1 MCVSLL
7 LSIAGFSEN
16 IQFADEMAKNICV
29 QNWDT
34 NGDGE
39 LSQEEAA
46 AVTDIGSVFQ
56 GQWRI
61 YSFDEFRY
69 FTGVTAIPN
78 DAFNNCYNMSSI
90 IIPQSVTSIGE
101 RAFQYCSALKT
112 IDIPQSVTTIGEWAF
127 GGCGK
132 LVSFSIP
139 ASVTSLANYFVN
151 GQRLAYIVS
160 AIADPTPVYLS
171 TDITSGVV
179 LYVPVGTKA
188 KYQNTEGWSW
198 FNNIIEGE
206 PTLTQWGGLNFLL
219 DTSGHTATVIG
230 GDYQDMN
237 DITIPASLT
246 YGYEQYSVKTVGRG
260 AFSQCYNTQ
269 SITIPEGITTIGEY
283 AFQGAYVS
291 SYSLPS
297 TLKSIG
303 ENAFGDNDNCTTMT
317 IPEGVEK
324 IGNWAFSNCDKLNKL
339 ELPSTLTSIGTYV
352 VSYCTALSAVVSHLT
367 TPIAIQLETF
377 CTQTGW
383 DEQAQKSIFSPCDAT
398 LYVPVAT
405 KAAYEQIEGWTKF
418 KAIEEGEIKDY
429 TDGNGIVYSYSTG
442 ADYAMVIAGDYAKM
456 VNVVI
461 PASIT
466 ADGKDYAVKEIGA
479 GAFYRASNLTSL
491 TLPNSI
497 TKIGDRAFGR
507 CGNLT
512 SVTIPEGVTTIEEE
526 GFWNCY
532 NLQKVVLPSTL
543 NSIGDRAF
551 YYINNLSTVVSHIE
565 TPFDI
570 SESVFAIG
578 DQWDNDKQET
588 IYVPSPAT
596 LYIPEGTKAAYEN
609 FAGWKMFS
617 AIEEGEVKDVKV
629 GDLIFMGS
637 TKTKTATLIS
647 CDVKYEKETA
657 VTIPSTVNI
666 DGEDYQVTE
675 IGNRAFYNN
684 YNITSI
690 TLPEGL
696 VAIGDR
702 AFEDLNITSIA
713 LPSTLKTIGE
723 GAFSYTQLNS
733 IVIPEGV
740 TSIGHKA
747 FTWCQKIQKLEL
759 PSTLTSI
766 GDFLIQGCG
775 ALSSVVSRL
784 KEPVQVSKYA
794 FAMSDDWT
802 DGVETITPST
812 ATLYVPEGS
821 KAAYEQIEGWKQF
834 KEIVEGEPM
843 EAKVGDLNYSYN
855 TASDKATVIAGDY
868 SELTSVTIPAK
879 VNIGGKDYKVTEIA
893 GSAFYSCNKL
903 TSVTIP
909 EGITAIGNLAFF
921 NNRISDLELPSSLTS
936 IGREAFNSSKNLTS
950 IVIPEGVKTIGDY
963 AFISCPK
970 LKKLVLPST
979 LTSIGYWIISG
990 CNSLVT
996 VVSHMEK
1003 PIYVQPTTF
1012 ALTSNWN
1019 NGNQEFTPSTA
1030 TLYVPVGSKA
1040 EYQKIEGWTKFQAIE
1055 EGEVKDVTIDGLNY
1069 TCSTGSKTAMVI
1081 AGDYGELTTVTI
1093 PATITVDQETFN
1105 VTSIGPRAFY
1115 NNNIREVV
1123 LSEGLETISDEAF
1136 YRVRMS
1142 TIELPKSL
1150 KTIGN
1155 SAFMYCYSLAY
1166 INIPEGVTSVGNQA
1180 FYNCYNLQTMVLP
1193 STLTSIGDDMA
1204 ASTTAMKEVISH
1216 IQNPFAIPETTFGY
1230 WKYDEATDRS
1240 YLTASQ
1246 AVLYVPEGKSDAY
1259 KQYKGWTMFKT
1270 IEEGNPKTITVD
1282 GLNYRL
1288 LPSLKIAALTSG
1300 DYYDMTS
1307 ATIPATVQDGDVTYE
1322 VKDIENHA
1330 FQGCGDLKS
1339 LTIAEGIETI
1349 GNYAFMNA
1357 GLSSLTLPT
1366 SLKSIGESAFQY
1378 CYSLT
1383 SVELPEGLTALGT
1396 DAFYSC
1402 QKLSK
1407 IILPSTLKSIGSYLI
1422 GNSGVS
1428 AVVSHIQEPFK
1439 ISNYV
1444 FGTSQWDDEQQKSVF
1459 LPCSAT
1465 LYVPEG
1471 TKEKYQQYEGWTMFK
1486 AIEEGD
1492 VLEAVVD
1499 GIKYSY
1505 QASSD
1510 KATVIRGD
1518 YEQLTSVTIPGT
1530 VQIGESTYKVAEI
1543 AARAFSGLENLK
1555 SVTIGEGITEIPDY
1569 TFQSSGITQV
1579 TLPTSLKSIGISAFG
1594 ACRYLKSVVIPEGVE
1609 TIGENAFA
1617 SCFNLQSV
1625 ELPSTLTSMGGYVFS
1640 WSCALSSVVT
1650 HAAEPAEINKYALG
1664 WSYWIGDEEFITP
1677 YSNAILFVPA
1687 GSKDKYKAAQGWK
1700 VMEQIEEATPKHIDV
1715 DGLKYQYSEDS
1726 KFAMVIRGD
1735 YSTLENITVPASVA
1749 INGES
1754 YPVTAVG
1761 GFAFGPEWGVE
1772 DAKKNCV
1779 LKSVSL
1785 AEGITSL
1792 GVWAFY
1798 NTPITSMTFPK
1809 TLKTIHAEAFYNSD
1823 LTSVVIPGNVEM
1835 ICNYAFENCPKLTS
1849 AVISEGVK
1857 VLRYGLFS
1865 GCDILESLEL
1875 PSTLTVIQNDLV
1887 YNCNNMTKVVS
1898 NMKEPI
1904 EISNYVFGYE
1914 NWNNGVQN
1922 FVKCPA
1928 TLYVPAGT
1936 KSKYQKISG
1945 WMQFADIVEIG
1956 STETIK
1962 ISGAGQVPYMSDKD
1976 LDFTSKPELK
1986 AYVATGYDKI
1996 SGTIWLTRVKD
2007 VPAMT
2012 GFLLMGDEGEH
2023 EVPINEFGSK
2033 SSYKNMFKGTLEG
2046 TTIQTT
2052 DGAYTNYYLSNGE
2065 SGVGFYK
2072 VTKEGGVQIGANR
2085 AYLPILT
2092 DIPTVGSA
2100 GSTETITVSAAGQVP
2115 YFNSQSLDFSSLD
2128 EQGVKAY
2135 TATGY
2140 DYGTGT
2146 IWLTRVKQVPA
2157 KTGILIM
2164 APQGEYPVPTASVT
2178 SVYENMFKGSE
2189 SAQTIYQHEDIDGKD
2204 YINYYLSKGD
2214 AGVGFYRV
2222 TKEDGVSLGANRCY
2236 LPILNMDAAGTRSA
2250 SSAKSQIAFRE
2261 ADEVIGIPLFRGIGG
2276 DEDGTTSIRNL
2287 TPALSEGEGE
2297 WYTLQGQRVAKPG
2310 KGVYIRNGKKVIV
2323 R

>member
-16 IQFADEMAKNICV
+16 IQFADQNVKNICV

-46 AVTDIGSVFQ
+46 AVTDIGTVFQ
-56 GQWRI
+56 NQGNI
-61 YSFDEFRY
+61 TSFDEFQY
-69 FTGVTAIPN
+69 FTGITAIP
-78 DAFNNCYNMSSI
+78 DKAFFDCYNMASI
-90 IIPQSVTSIGE
+90 VIPQNIIKIGKQT
-101 RAFQYCSALKT
+101 FQFCSAL
-112 IDIPQSVTTIGEWAF
+112 
-127 GGCGK
+127 
-132 LVSFSIP
+132 
-139 ASVTSLANYFVN
+139 
-151 GQRLAYIVS
+151 
-160 AIADPTPVYLS
+160 
-171 TDITSGVV
+171 
-179 LYVPVGTKA
+179 
-188 KYQNTEGWSW
+188 
-198 FNNIIEGE
+198 
-206 PTLTQWGGLNFLL
+206 
-219 DTSGHTATVIG
+219 
-230 GDYQDMN
+230 
-237 DITIPASLT
+237 
-246 YGYEQYSVKTVGRG
+246 
-260 AFSQCYNTQ
+260 
-269 SITIPEGITTIGEY
+269 
-283 AFQGAYVS
+283 
-291 SYSLPS
+291 
-297 TLKSIG
+297 
-303 ENAFGDNDNCTTMT
+303 
-317 IPEGVEK
+317 
-324 IGNWAFSNCDKLNKL
+324 
-339 ELPSTLTSIGTYV
+339 
-352 VSYCTALSAVVSHLT
+352 
-367 TPIAIQLETF
+367 
-377 CTQTGW
+377 
-383 DEQAQKSIFSPCDAT
+383 
-398 LYVPVAT
+398 
-405 KAAYEQIEGWTKF
+405 
-418 KAIEEGEIKDY
+418 
-429 TDGNGIVYSYSTG
+429 
-442 ADYAMVIAGDYAKM
+442 
-456 VNVVI
+456 
-461 PASIT
+461 
-466 ADGKDYAVKEIGA
+466 
-479 GAFYRASNLTSL
+479 
-491 TLPNSI
+491 
-497 TKIGDRAFGR
+497 
-507 CGNLT
+507 T
-512 SVTIPEGVTTIEEE
+512 SVNIPEGVTTIEEM
-526 GFWNCY
+526 GFYNCAG
-532 NLQKVVLPSTL
+532 LTKVVLPSTL
-543 NSIGDRAF
+543 TSIGNDAF
-551 YYINNLSTVVSHIE
+551 FYNNLSVVVSHIG
-565 TPFDI
+565 TPFEI
-570 SESVFAIG
+570 PESVFAYNN
-578 DQWDNDKQET
+578 DWDSEKQET

-617 AIEEGEVKDVKV
+617 GIEEGEVKDVKV
-629 GDLIFMGS
+629 GDLNFMGS
-637 TKTKTATLIS
+637 TKTMTATLIS

-675 IGNRAFYNN
+675 IGKRAFYNN

-702 AFEDLNITSIA
+702 AFEDLGMTSII

-723 GAFSYTQLNS
+723 YAFGWTQLNS

-740 TSIGHKA
+740 TSIGNFA
-747 FTWCQKIQKLEL
+747 FTWCQKLQKLEL

-766 GDFLIQGCG
+766 GDRMINGCG
-775 ALSSVVSRL
+775 ALVSVVSRM
-784 KEPVQVSKYA
+784 KEPMQVSKYA
-794 FAMSDDWT
+794 FILSNNWT
-802 DGVETITPST
+802 GDVETITPST

-834 KEIVEGEPM
+834 KEILEGEPM

-855 TASDKATVIAGDY
+855 TASDKATLIAGDY
-868 SELTSVTIPAK
+868 FDLTSVTIPAK
-879 VNIGGKDYKVTEIA
+879 VNIGGKDYEVTEIA
-893 GSAFYSCNKL
+893 GSTFYTCGKL

-909 EGITAIGNLAFF
+909 EGITAIGSLAFYYTE
-921 NNRISDLELPSSLTS
+921 ISEIKLPASLTS
-936 IGREAFNSSKNLTS
+936 IGRQAFSNNRYLTS

-963 AFISCPK
+963 AFNNCRK
-970 LKKLVLPST
+970 LQKMELPST
-979 LTSIGYWIISG
+979 LTSIGYGIIQN
-990 CNSLVT
+990 CNAMVS
-996 VVSHMEK
+996 VVSHMEE
-1003 PIYVQPTTF
+1003 PINIPADAF
-1012 ALTSNWN
+1012 ALSSNWKS
-1019 NGNQEFTPSTA
+1019 GYEVLEPSTA

-1040 EYQKIEGWTKFQAIE
+1040 KYQQIEGWMKFQGIE
-1055 EGEVKDVTIDGLNY
+1055 EGEVKDVTVDGLNY

-1093 PATITVDQETFN
+1093 PATITVDNETFT
-1105 VTSIGPRAFY
+1105 VTSIGPSAFY
-1115 NNNIREVV
+1115 DYRNIREVV

-1155 SAFMYCYSLAY
+1155 SAFVDCSSLAY

-1193 STLTSIGDDMA
+1193 ATLTSIGDYMA
-1204 ASTTAMKEVISH
+1204 VNTTAMKEVISH
-1216 IQNPFAIPETTFGY
+1216 IQNPFAISETTFGY
-1230 WKYDEATDRS
+1230 YKYDEATDKS
-1240 YLTASQ
+1240 YLTPSQ
-1246 AVLYVPEGKSDAY
+1246 AVLYVPEGKSDTY
-1259 KQYKGWTMFKT
+1259 KQFKGWTKFKT

-1322 VKDIENHA
+1322 VKDIDDSA
-1330 FQGCGDLKS
+1330 FAGCRKLQS
-1339 LTIAEGIETI
+1339 VTLAEGIETI
-1349 GNYAFMNA
+1349 GNYAFN
-1357 GLSSLTLPT
+1357 GTEISSLALPA
-1366 SLKSIGESAFQY
+1366 SLKSIGNGAFQY
-1378 CYSLT
+1378 CNRLT
-1383 SVELPEGLTALGT
+1383 EVELPEGLTTLGY
-1396 DAFYSC
+1396 DVFYGC
-1402 QKLSK
+1402 RNLSK
-1407 IILPSTLKSIGSYLI
+1407 IILPSTLQAIDTYLI
-1422 GNSGVS
+1422 SNTSVS
-1428 AVVSHIQEPFK
+1428 AVVSHIQEPFN

-1444 FGTSQWDDEQQKSVF
+1444 FGTSQWNDELENRIF
-1459 LPCSAT
+1459 IPCSAT

-1471 TKEKYQQYEGWTMFK
+1471 TKEKYQKFEGWTMFK

-1499 GIKYSY
+1499 GLKYSY

-1510 KATVIRGD
+1510 QATVIRGD
-1518 YEQLTSVTIPGT
+1518 YEQLESVNIPST
-1530 VQIGESTYKVAEI
+1530 VKIGESTYRVTAI
-1543 AARAFSGLENLK
+1543 GTSAFSELQNLK
-1555 SVTIGEGITEIPDY
+1555 TVTINEGITEILERA
-1569 TFQSSGITQV
+1569 FQSSAITQV
-1579 TLPTSLKSIGISAFG
+1579 ALPTSLKSIGNEAFES
-1594 ACRYLKSVVIPEGVE
+1594 CDTLQSVVIPEGVE
-1609 TIGENAFA
+1609 TIGDYAFGYNYELR
-1617 SCFNLQSV
+1617 SLT
-1625 ELPSTLTSMGGYVFS
+1625 LPSTLKSLGSNVFN
-1640 WSCALSSVVT
+1640 WNCALSAIISNIT
-1650 HAAEPAEINKYALG
+1650 EPFAINKFTFNGGY
-1664 WSYWIGDEEFITP
+1664 YMKDEKEYPIKGT
-1677 YSNAILFVPA
+1677 NAMLFVPA
-1687 GSKDKYKAAQGWK
+1687 GTKEKYQNLAGWNTIE
-1700 VMEQIEEATPKHIDV
+1700 MIEEGTPQQAKV
-1715 DGLKYQYSEDS
+1715 DDLTYQYSDDS
-1726 KFAMVIRGD
+1726 KVAMVIRD
-1735 YSTLENITVPASVA
+1735 NYSTLENITVPASITV
-1749 INGES
+1749 GGTE
-1754 YPVTAVG
+1754 YPVKAIG
-1761 GFAFGPEWGVE
+1761 GYAFGVDW
-1772 DAKKNCV
+1772 DQKKSSV
-1779 LKSVSL
+1779 LKSVML
-1785 AEGITSL
+1785 PEGITSL
-1792 GVWAFY
+1792 GIWSFARAKIE
-1798 NTPITSMTFPK
+1798 NLNLPS
-1809 TLKTIHAEAFYNSD
+1809 TLNYIYGEAFNNSD
-1823 LTSVVIPGNVEM
+1823 LTSVVIPENVERVS
-1835 ICNYAFENCPKLTS
+1835 NFAFLSSKNLKS
-1849 AVISEGVK
+1849 VVISEGVQQ
-1857 VLRYGLFS
+1857 LGYGAFTS
-1865 GCDILESLEL
+1865 CTNLESLEL
-1875 PSTLTVIQNDLV
+1875 PSTLKLMDNNLV
-1887 YNCNNMTKVVS
+1887 DGCYNLAKVVS
-1898 NMKEPI
+1898 NMTEPL
-1904 EISNYVFGYE
+1904 EISNYVFGRE
-1914 NWNNGVQN
+1914 NWNGNDYT

-2157 KTGILIM
+2157 QTGILIM

-2189 SAQTIYQHEDIDGKD
+2189 SAQTIYQHENIDGKD

-2310 KGVYIRNGKKVIV
+2310 KGVYIRNGKKVVIK
-2323 R
+2323 

>member
-16 IQFADEMAKNICV
+16 IQFADQNVKNICV

-39 LSQEEAA
+39 LSLEEAA

-90 IIPQSVTSIGE
+90 IIPQNVTSIGE

-127 GGCGK
+127 VGCGK

-171 TDITSGVV
+171 TDITSEVV
-179 LYVPVGTKA
+179 LYVPAGTKA

-246 YGYEQYSVKTVGRG
+246 YGNEQYSVKTVGRG
-260 AFSQCYNTQ
+260 AFSQCYNTK

-283 AFQGAYVS
+283 ALQGAYVS
-291 SYSLPS
+291 SYSLPA

-352 VSYCTALSAVVSHLT
+352 VSYCTALAAVVSHLT

-398 LYVPVAT
+398 LYVPVGT

-442 ADYAMVIAGDYAKM
+442 ADFATVISGDYEDM
-456 VNVVI
+456 VSVVI

-479 GAFYRASNLTSL
+479 GAFYNAYNMTSL

-497 TKIGDRAFGR
+497 TIIGDRAFGR

-512 SVTIPEGVTTIEEE
+512 SVTIPEGVTTIGEE
-526 GFWNCY
+526 GFYNC
-532 NLQKVVLPSTL
+532 NSLKKIVLPSTL
-543 NSIGDRAF
+543 TSIGSAAF
-551 YYINNLSTVVSHIE
+551 YRNYNMSVVVSHIK
-565 TPFDI
+565 TPFEI
-570 SESVFAIG
+570 AENVFAYNN
-578 DQWDNDKQET
+578 DWDSEKQET

-629 GDLIFMGS
+629 GDLNFMGS

-657 VTIPSTVNI
+657 VTIPSTVTI
-666 DGEDYQVTE
+666 DGDEYQVTE
-675 IGNRAFYNN
+675 IGNRALYNN
-684 YNITSI
+684 YRITSL
-690 TLPEGL
+690 TLPVSL
-696 VAIGDR
+696 VAIGDH
-702 AFEDLNITSIA
+702 AFEDLNITSIT

-855 TASDKATVIAGDY
+855 TASDKATLIAGDY
-868 SELTSVTIPAK
+868 FDLTSVTIPAK
-879 VNIGGKDYKVTEIA
+879 VNIGGKDYEVTEIA
-893 GSAFYSCNKL
+893 GNTFYTCGKL
-903 TSVTIP
+903 TSVTIS
-909 EGITAIGNLAFF
+909 EGISAIGSLAFF
-921 NNRISDLELPSSLTS
+921 NTGISEIKLPASLTS
-936 IGREAFNSSKNLTS
+936 IGRQAFSNNRYLTS

-963 AFISCPK
+963 AFNNCRK
-970 LKKLVLPST
+970 LQKMELPST
-979 LTSIGYWIISG
+979 LTRIGYGIIQE
-990 CNSLVT
+990 CNAMVS
-996 VVSHMEK
+996 VVSHMEE
-1003 PIYVQPTTF
+1003 PINIPADAF
-1012 ALTSNWN
+1012 ALSSNWSS
-1019 NGNQEFTPSTA
+1019 GYEVLTPSTA

-1040 EYQKIEGWTKFQAIE
+1040 KYQQIEGWMKFQGIE
-1055 EGEVKDVTIDGLNY
+1055 EGEVKDVTVDGLNY

-1081 AGDYGELTTVTI
+1081 AGDYGELTAVTI

-1115 NNNIREVV
+1115 NYNNIREVV

-1193 STLTSIGDDMA
+1193 ATLTSIGDGMA
-1204 ASTTAMKEVISH
+1204 LSTTALKEVVSR

-1330 FQGCGDLKS
+1330 FQGCGDLRS

-1383 SVELPEGLTALGT
+1383 SVELPEGLTTLGT

-1407 IILPSTLKSIGSYLI
+1407 IILPSTLKTIGSYLI
-1422 GNSGVS
+1422 GNTGVS

-1444 FGTSQWDDEQQKSVF
+1444 FGTSQWDSELQANVF
-1459 LPCSAT
+1459 QPCSAT

-1499 GIKYSY
+1499 GLKYSY

-1510 KATVIRGD
+1510 QATVIRGD
-1518 YEQLTSVTIPGT
+1518 YEQLENVTIPST
-1530 VQIGESTYKVAEI
+1530 VTIGESTYRVTAI
-1543 AARAFSGLENLK
+1543 GTSAFSELQNLK
-1555 SVTIGEGITEIPDY
+1555 TVTINEGITEIQERA
-1569 TFQSSGITQV
+1569 FQSSAITQV
-1579 TLPTSLKSIGISAFG
+1579 ALPNSLKSIGNEAFES
-1594 ACRYLKSVVIPEGVE
+1594 CDTLQSVVIPEGVE
-1609 TIGENAFA
+1609 TIGDYAFG
-1617 SCFNLQSV
+1617 FNYELRSLT
-1625 ELPSTLTSMGGYVFS
+1625 LPSTLKSLGSNVFN
-1640 WSCALSSVVT
+1640 WNCALSAIISNIT
-1650 HAAEPAEINKYALG
+1650 EPFAINKYTFNG
-1664 WSYWIGDEEFITP
+1664 GYYMKDEKEYPIKGT
-1677 YSNAILFVPA
+1677 NAMLFVPA
-1687 GSKDKYKAAQGWK
+1687 GTKEKYQNLAGWNTIE
-1700 VMEQIEEATPKHIDV
+1700 MIEEGTPQQAKV
-1715 DGLKYQYSEDS
+1715 DDLTYQYSDDS
-1726 KFAMVIRGD
+1726 KVAMVIRD
-1735 YSTLENITVPASVA
+1735 NYSALENITVPASITV
-1749 INGES
+1749 GGTE
-1754 YPVTAVG
+1754 YPVKAIG
-1761 GFAFGPEWGVE
+1761 GYAFGVDW
-1772 DAKKNCV
+1772 DQKKSSV
-1779 LKSVSL
+1779 LKSVTL
-1785 AEGITSL
+1785 PEGITSL
-1792 GVWAFY
+1792 GIWSFARAKIE
-1798 NTPITSMTFPK
+1798 NLNLPS
-1809 TLKTIHAEAFYNSD
+1809 TLNYIYGEAFNNSD
-1823 LTSVVIPGNVEM
+1823 LTSVVIPENVERVS
-1835 ICNYAFENCPKLTS
+1835 NFAFISSKNLKS
-1849 AVISEGVK
+1849 VVISEGVQQ
-1857 VLRYGLFS
+1857 LGYGAFS
-1865 GCDILESLEL
+1865 SCTNLESLEL
-1875 PSTLTVIQNDLV
+1875 PSTLKLMDNNLV
-1887 YNCNNMTKVVS
+1887 GGCYNLAKVVS
-1898 NMKEPI
+1898 NMTEPL
-1904 EISNYVFGYE
+1904 EISNYVFGSE
-1914 NWNNGVQN
+1914 NWNGNDYT

-2023 EVPINEFGSK
+2023 EVPINEAGSK

-2157 KTGILIM
+2157 QTGILIM

-2189 SAQTIYQHEDIDGKD
+2189 SAQTIYQHENIDGKD

-2310 KGVYIRNGKKVIV
+2310 KGLYIRNGKKVIV